1 MTIKI
6 KVSAGFSGV
15 LPTGSYQNSRPS
27 FAADVE
33 MELKEGVSV
42 GESIDKL
49 QDVLHKICYDKFQS
63 VAEQARIDL
72 VKSQKAN
79 IRFSTI
85 KDENGNDIQV
95 PSVSSIANY
104 DKTFDLPPEEL
115 QQYASQGNLADAQGR
130 WYIQTGVWETDLT
143 KIPNTFTDLAIL
155 KKGNLRLS
163 PLVWN
168 FPAFLEKHK
177 ISGMV
182 EGKKC
187 WSVKHRF
194 AGTPDIQSLI
204 WEGKKTLGDWKRT
217 PSKEHFRQLGG
228 YVIALEEM
236 NPNEPPYEALMLIG
250 VNPDNQQGFSKPMTT
265 TEVAQCKDMF
275 LAARKEFYK
284 LYLV

>member
-1 MTIKI
+1 MKLKI
-6 KVSAGFSGV
+6 SSGFSGV
-15 LPTGSYQNSRPS
+15 LPSGSYANMKPAFSAEVEYEFS
-27 FAADVE
+27 GADLYE
-33 MELKEGVSV
+33 EITRRQSELHE
-42 GESIDKL
+42 ICL
-49 QDVLHKICYDKFQS
+49 QKFQS

-104 DKTFDLPPEEL
+104 DKTFDIPPEEL

-130 WYIQTGVWETDLT
+130 WFIQTGVFETDLT

-168 FPAFLEKHK
+168 FPAFLEKYK
-177 ISGMV
+177 ISGLV
-182 EGKKC
+182 EGQKC

-236 NPNEPPYEALMLIG
+236 NPNEPPYEALMLIS

-265 TEVAQCKDMF
+265 TEVSQCKAMF
-275 LAARKEFYK
+275 LDCRKEFQK